1 MQQFIVNNSKHPLVD
16 DARQVIAELEWCV
29 W

>member
-16 DARQVIAELEWCV
+16 DARQVIAELE
-29 W
+29 